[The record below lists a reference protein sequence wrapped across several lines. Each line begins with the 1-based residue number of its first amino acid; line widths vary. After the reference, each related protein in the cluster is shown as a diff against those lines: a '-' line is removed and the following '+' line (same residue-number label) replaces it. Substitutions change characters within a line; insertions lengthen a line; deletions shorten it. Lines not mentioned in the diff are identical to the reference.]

1 MDNLFGARCHFVR
14 HCDARIM
21 RRWKVRGGNLLALM
35 MLRGEESY
43 CRMNEIGKCFYQC
56 VADVRIGGMQLL
68 GKGPLILLADRGEGW
83 LG

>member
-1 MDNLFGARCHFVR
+1 
-14 HCDARIM
+14 
-21 RRWKVRGGNLLALM
+21 

-43 CRMNEIGKCFYQC
+43 CRMNEIGKCFYQG

>member
-1 MDNLFGARCHFVR
+1 
-14 HCDARIM
+14 
-21 RRWKVRGGNLLALM
+21 M

-68 GKGPLILLADRGEGW
+68 GKGPLILLAERGEGW